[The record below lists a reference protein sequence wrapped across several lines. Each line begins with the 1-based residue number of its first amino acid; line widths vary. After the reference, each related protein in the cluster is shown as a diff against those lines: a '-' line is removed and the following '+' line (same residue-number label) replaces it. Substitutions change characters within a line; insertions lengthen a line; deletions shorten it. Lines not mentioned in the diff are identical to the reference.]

1 MKPCLWYQTPMGAVV
16 QTFVFDSECSE
27 QLKVDLIG
35 GEAPVTV
42 HLAKQAH
49 KPIYIAFDSGSDKPK
64 DSSKKPEEILMSRK
78 LRGAW
83 KKCAR
88 ECSKRQ
94 LRKAG

>member
-1 MKPCLWYQTPMGAVV
+1 MGAVV

-78 LRGAW
+78 LRGA
-83 KKCAR
+83 R
-88 ECSKRQ
+88 RINECKGISVQCGAPQHQYDQRSS
-94 LRKAG
+94 